1 MSPEAVALLCAR
13 PDSFATASLTVAGL
27 CWSCG
32 TFDADSARCSAA
44 ADGCADKELVA
55 VSGLSWRIGEVFL
68 DVRGLTPGAGDAIIG
83 VRFVED
89 DFRNVGTV
97 EVPVDDADVDC
108 RNCVVEDFL
117 DAV

>member
-1 MSPEAVALLCAR
+1 M
-13 PDSFATASLTVAGL
+13 
-27 CWSCG
+27 
-32 TFDADSARCSAA
+32 
-44 ADGCADKELVA
+44 
-55 VSGLSWRIGEVFL
+55 FL